1 MTKVKVLLFVNTL
14 LLAAVPTYAQNR
26 LNLRATAPYDKNL
39 LVPWAV
45 KAECALETKLP
56 AFIEEYAR
64 GQFDTINL
72 IDDADAKGK
81 LLSVKITGL
90 VGTGGGAWSGAKQVT
105 INGVLTENGKTI
117 GTFKGMRVSGGGAF
131 GAYKGTCSILGRCV
145 KALGKDVAGWLKK
158 PTMNARLG
166 DAR

>member
-1 MTKVKVLLFVNTL
+1 MKSAPHITL
-14 LLAAVPTYAQNR
+14 LLTLTAYPAFAGET

-39 LVPWAV
+39 VVPSAV
-45 KAECALETKLP
+45 KAECGLETKIP
-56 AFIEEYAR
+56 AFIQEYAK
-64 GQFDTINL
+64 GQFDNVNL
-72 IDDADAKGK
+72 VDNSTAKGK

-90 VGTGGGAWSGAKQVT
+90 VGTGGGAWSGAKQVA
-105 INGVLTENGKTI
+105 IDGVLTENGKTI
-117 GTFKGMRVSGGGAF
+117 GTFKGARVSGGGAF

-145 KALGKDVAGWLKK
+145 KALGKDVAVWLKK

>member
-1 MTKVKVLLFVNTL
+1 MRNWQRLALAFVISCASRPSFADGT
-14 LLAAVPTYAQNR
+14 
-26 LNLRATAPYDKNL
+26 LNLRATAPYDKE
-39 LVPWAV
+39 LVVPSAV
-45 KAECALETKLP
+45 KAECGLETKLP
-56 AFIEEYAR
+56 AFIQDYAKGR
-64 GQFDTINL
+64 FDTVNL
-72 IDDADAKGK
+72 VESPSANGK
-81 LLSVKITGL
+81 FLSVKITGL

-105 INGVLTENGKTI
+105 IDGTLTENGKVV

-145 KALGKDVAGWLKK
+145 KALGKDVAGWLKS

>member
-1 MTKVKVLLFVNTL
+1 M
-14 LLAAVPTYAQNR
+14 AAAPAFAQNV
-26 LNLRATAPYDKNL
+26 LNVRAIAAYDKD
-39 LVPWAV
+39 LVVPSAV
-45 KAECALETKLP
+45 KAECGLEAKVP
-56 AFIEEYAR
+56 VYIQEYAK
-64 GQFDTINL
+64 GQFDTVNL
-72 IDDADAKGK
+72 VDNANATGK

-105 INGVLTENGKTI
+105 IDGILTENGKTI

-145 KALGKDVAGWLKK
+145 KALGKDVAGWLKE

>member
-1 MTKVKVLLFVNTL
+1 MRYLPFVFAFIGL
-14 LLAAVPTYAQNR
+14 PALAGET
-26 LNLRATAPYDKNL
+26 LNLRAVAPYDKD
-39 LVPWAV
+39 LVVPSAV
-45 KAECALETKLP
+45 KAECGLETKVP
-56 AFIEEYAR
+56 EFIQEYAK
-64 GQFDTINL
+64 GQFDSVNL
-72 IDDADAKGK
+72 VDGANATGK

-105 INGVLTENGKTI
+105 IDGVLTENGKTV

-131 GAYKGTCSILGRCV
+131 GGYKGTCSILGRCV
-145 KALGKDVAGWLKK
+145 KALGKDVAGWLKE